1 MKKPQILSLPGL
13 INVFAAYSL
22 LGWIYELIIKK
33 FGNTEIVHTL
43 NFGPLRPYYGIIGV
57 IITLF
62 FTYFILPQIRKK
74 GILRM
79 AVLLLAFSV
88 FFGIISNFIATMT
101 VEKALNIKLWDPT
114 MSGKDNLMVYYNILS
129 GIKYGL
135 LGAISLILVY
145 PGITGLMLRMGRKA
159 AKLQSIA
166 LVFILFG
173 NTIMAWIYKISPI
186 LKMIKK

>member
-1 MKKPQILSLPGL
+1 
-13 INVFAAYSL
+13 
-22 LGWIYELIIKK
+22 
-33 FGNTEIVHTL
+33 
-43 NFGPLRPYYGIIGV
+43 
-57 IITLF
+57 
-62 FTYFILPQIRKK
+62 
-74 GILRM
+74 M
-79 AVLLLAFSV
+79 AVLLLVFSV
-88 FFGIISNFIATMT
+88 FFGIISNFVATMT

-135 LGAISLILVY
+135 LGAVSLILVY
-145 PGITGLMLRMGRKA
+145 PGITRLMLRMGRRA

-173 NTIMAWIYKISPI
+173 NTIMTWVYKIGPI

>member
-22 LGWIYELIIKK
+22 LGWLYELIINK
-33 FGNTEIVHTL
+33 FGNPEIVHTL
-43 NFGPLRPYYGIIGV
+43 NFGPLRPYYGIIGI

-62 FTYFILPQIRKK
+62 FIYFILPQIRKK
-74 GILRM
+74 GIVRM

-88 FFGIISNFIATMT
+88 FFGIISNFVATMT

-135 LGAISLILVY
+135 LGAVSLILVY
-145 PGITGLMLRMGRKA
+145 PGITRLMLRMGRRA

-173 NTIMAWIYKISPI
+173 NTIMTWVYKIGPI